1 MNFYGRRFNLY
12 FCLAATLAAGGCATG
27 NKEDKQPAQMRVH
40 IERAGQVAET
50 GQTVPVLRGAP
61 VDVNIATRPI
71 LTEANLTSA
80 TLLDTPGGFAVKVQF
95 DETGTWILEQYS
107 SANPGKHF
115 VVSGQWGKKPEDG
128 RWLAAPLITRRI
140 ANGVLSFTPDAS
152 REEAVKFVKG
162 LNLSAKK
169 NQKDLVK

>member
-12 FCLAATLAAGGCATG
+12 FCLMAALAVAGCATG
-27 NKEDKQPAQMRVH
+27 SKQDKQPAFLRLH
-40 IERAGQVAET
+40 IEQSGKLADT
-50 GQTVPVLRGAP
+50 SLTVPVLRATP
-61 VDVNIATRPI
+61 VEVSIATHPI
-71 LTEANLTSA
+71 LTEANLISA
-80 TLLDTPGGFAVKVQF
+80 TLLDTPGGFAVQVQF

-115 VVSGQWGKKPEDG
+115 VVSGQWAEKPEDG

-152 REEAVKFVKG
+152 REEAAKFVKG

-169 NQKDLVK
+169 NQNGPVK